1 MIYLSELYA
10 SELLGG
16 PVIDRFEDKI
26 GRVEDIVIEPQD
38 QFPKVTGLVLRS
50 SGGRHKKVLLLPEIN
65 LIGRK
70 FISTRAG
77 IKETPFAELREGSVL
92 VKRDLM
98 DKQIVDIHGSK
109 VVRVNDLKIAKIG
122 EEVRLI
128 AADVGVKGV
137 LRRLKL
143 EQLASLLLSFFN
155 IKMKEDL
162 IGWNYVE
169 PLQTDLARI
178 KLVVPYKGM
187 SELHPSDIAS
197 IISQVHTDEKTAIFE
212 SLTTDTAAE
221 ALHELEP
228 RIQAFLIGVL
238 DTKKALAI
246 LEKMPS
252 DEAADVLGDLP
263 EEKTEEFLQLMKKK
277 KAQEIQELLK
287 HDDETAGGLM
297 TTDVVTLEPGNT
309 VAKTIEKLRELAPGA
324 ETIYYL
330 YVTDEGGHLLGVLTL
345 RGLIISKEDALVG
358 DIMNTKIITV
368 RPEMNRRQ
376 VADVISKYNLLA
388 VPVVD
393 KLNRILGIITV
404 DDVVDYIIPP
414 LARKKRLSVG

>member
-10 SELLGG
+10 SELIGG
-16 PVIDRFEDKI
+16 PVIDRFEEKI

-38 QFPKVTGLVLRS
+38 QFPKVTGLVLKS
-50 SGGRHKKVLLLPEIN
+50 TGGRHKKVLLLQEIN

-92 VKRDLM
+92 AKRDLM

-109 VVRVNDLKIAKIG
+109 VVRVNDLKIAKVG

-128 AADVGVKGV
+128 AADVGIKGV

-143 EQLASLLLSFFN
+143 DQLVSFLLSFFN
-155 IKMKEDL
+155 IKVKEDL

-212 SLTTDTAAE
+212 SLSTDTAAE

-297 TTDVVTLEPGNT
+297 TTDLITLEPEYT
-309 VAKTIEKLRELAPGA
+309 VARTIEKLRELAPGA

>member
-10 SELLGG
+10 SELIGG
-16 PVIDRFEDKI
+16 PVIDRFEEKI

-50 SGGRHKKVLLLPEIN
+50 AGGRHKRVLLLQEIN

-122 EEVRLI
+122 EDARLI
-128 AADVGVKGV
+128 AADVGLKGV
-137 LRRLKL
+137 LRRLRL
-143 EQLASLLLSFFN
+143 EQPVSFLLSFFN
-155 IKMKEDL
+155 VKMKEYL

-212 SLTTDTAAE
+212 SLSTDTAAE

-297 TTDVVTLEPGNT
+297 TTDLITLEPGYT
-309 VAKTIEKLRELAPGA
+309 VARTIEKLRELAPGA

>member
-1 MIYLSELYA
+1 MIYLNEMYA
-10 SELLGG
+10 SELLGE
-16 PVIDRFEDKI
+16 PVIDRYEEKI
-26 GRVEDIVIEPQD
+26 GSIEDLVIQPQD
-38 QFPKVTGLVLRS
+38 QFPKVIGFLLKS
-50 SGGRHKKVLLLPEIN
+50 ASGKKSKVLLLNEIN

-70 FISTRAG
+70 FVSTRAG
-77 IKETPFAELREGSVL
+77 KKETPFGQLREGDVL
-92 VKRDLM
+92 IKRDLM

-109 VVRVNDLKIAKIG
+109 VVRVNDLKIAKIADD
-122 EEVRLI
+122 VRLI
-128 AADVGVKGV
+128 AADVGTKGI
-137 LRRLKL
+137 LRRLKI
-143 EQLASLLLSFFN
+143 ENFVSSLLSFIN
-155 IKMKEDL
+155 IKLKEDL

-187 SELHPSDIAS
+187 SQLHPSDIAS

-212 SLTTDTAAE
+212 SLSTDTAAE

-238 DTKKALAI
+238 DTKKALII

-263 EEKTEEFLQLMKKK
+263 EEKTDEFLKLMKKK
-277 KAQEIQELLK
+277 KAEEIQELLK

-297 TTDVVTLEPGNT
+297 TTDLVTIKQDLN
-309 VAKTIEKLRELAPGA
+309 VAQTILKLREMAPGA

-330 YVTDEGGHLLGVLTL
+330 YVTDEMEHLLGVLTL
-345 RGLIISKEDALVG
+345 RNLIISKEDVLVS
-358 DIMNTKIITV
+358 DIMKTKIITV
-368 RPEMNRRQ
+368 KPEMNKRQ